1 MYASLDSFE
10 GELGGSALVGK
21 ILSVPSGHLG
31 RSC

>member
-1 MYASLDSFE
+1 MQAWILSR